1 MAASIAF
8 SCQDSRVCDELIDVE
23 IYIHVKDQAGNNLL
37 LPSTI
42 EFYRTDEIKLSVELN
57 GVRTDVTKEYQKSD
71 RFKVQ
76 TMNGETYLMVNANL
90 LKFSILWRVGDED
103 IFEEVITQL
112 SNTFCPGAVCSQV
125 RLNGTLKYDNTMYND
140 HKRIIEVVK

>member
-1 MAASIAF
+1 MSKTRPATTCCS
-8 SCQDSRVCDELIDVE
+8 
-23 IYIHVKDQAGNNLL
+23 
-37 LPSTI
+37 LPPLNFI
-42 EFYRTDEIKLSVELN
+42 EQMKSNFLELN